1 MPPSERNHAKPG
13 GNEANQEN
21 EGRTLQA
28 NRKHLGASVFIRKA
42 KWLAVQKAAQGIDV
56 RECCLDHPGVVWL

>member
-1 MPPSERNHAKPG
+1 M
-13 GNEANQEN
+13 
-21 EGRTLQA
+21 TLQA